1 MASCLVSGNAPR
13 AALLG
18 IFLTMSFATAGIA
31 QDGKPLPDFS
41 KAKSAGLGMPS
52 PFDKFLAIDIALK
65 GKVNWKK
72 AYVESSERLDPDKFT
87 DKEVGI
93 PMALGVRIA
102 DGVMSVKAH
111 DAEML
116 NQCADDIE
124 KLAKRMGIADGEL
137 RRARDVRDAANR
149 GEWLRVFMD
158 LAFFQQDIM
167 RLIRTGENQSRGT
180 LLIVS
185 GWMQGARYTSKLIGE
200 NYSPELSN
208 ILREPLLA
216 KALLDEVKALPA
228 ALQKDPQV
236 ARLRDEVL
244 PAIQSIIN
252 VKTTEAI
259 TKDRVA
265 ELNKIATEIVKVA
278 VKKAK

>member
-1 MASCLVSGNAPR
+1 MRLSFKTGNA
-13 AALLG
+13 AGAILFGTFIGLA
-18 IFLTMSFATAGIA
+18 FQTTADA
-31 QDGKPLPDFS
+31 QGEKPLPDFA
-41 KAKSAGLGMPS
+41 KAQSAGLGMPS

-72 AYVESSERLDPDKFT
+72 AYTATAEKVDPDKFS
-87 DKEVGI
+87 DKEIGI

-102 DGVMSVKAH
+102 DGVMAVKAR
-111 DAEML
+111 DAESL

-124 KLAKRMGIADGEL
+124 KLARRMGIPDGEL

-167 RLIRTGENQSRGT
+167 RLIRTGDNQTKGT
-180 LLIVS
+180 LLIVA
-185 GWMQGARYTSKLIGE
+185 GWMQGARYTSRLITE
-200 NYSPELSN
+200 NYSPDLSN

-228 ALQKDPQV
+228 ALQKDPRV
-236 ARLRDEVL
+236 ARLREEAL
-244 PAIQSIIN
+244 PAVYSIVN
-252 VKTTEAI
+252 VKATEPIA
-259 TKDRVA
+259 KQRVA
-265 ELNKIATEIVKVA
+265 DLEKIATQIVKGA
-278 VKKAK
+278 VQKNK